1 MRMTTLW
8 ADGGRVILRHFTV
21 ALLGLGLGCS
31 TSSKGF
37 QPTDA
42 TKPNQQ
48 TAVSVGDW
56 QVSASQVSRL
66 IAWRMGEMADSSNT
80 NEVKSRLLEDLVE
93 EQLLDIA
100 ATKAGVVAQE
110 PEIQAY
116 LQQMESDKSRAVS
129 DEETRKILRL
139 QVASSLRAQK
149 YVEEHLVR
157 PFKPDQEVLGKFYQE
172 HLQDFMT
179 PETVRVKEILVN
191 NEVEAERILNLL
203 KSSQG
208 KNFNELA
215 RLYSKAPSA
224 ENGGEMGVF
233 ARGDLP
239 EELEK
244 VFFEKL
250 KPGRI
255 GQVFQTMYGYH
266 IFLLVERSKPY
277 QKSLETAGPEIAEKL
292 REEYQR
298 TAVQAKLEEL
308 RNDIPIK
315 IYRNRLDFR
324 YNGDKFS
331 GGFF

>member
-1 MRMTTLW
+1 MKIPDARP
-8 ADGGRVILRHFTV
+8 GHRHKRWIALPA
-21 ALLGLGLGCS
+21 ALLSLHLSCS
-31 TSSKGF
+31 PSPKAPQAKTGKSG
-37 QPTDA
+37 PD
-42 TKPNQQ
+42 P

-56 QVSASQVSRL
+56 KATTSQVHLL
-66 IAWRMGEMADSSNT
+66 IAWRIGEIADSSNT
-80 NEVKSRLLEDLVE
+80 DEVKSRLLEDLVE
-93 EQLLDIA
+93 EQLLDLA
-100 ATKAGVVAQE
+100 ATRAGVVAQE

-116 LQQMESDKSRAVS
+116 LQQMENEKNRALG
-129 DEETRKILRL
+129 DEETRKTLRL

-149 YVEEHLVR
+149 FVEEHLVR
-157 PFKPDQEVLGKFYQE
+157 SFQPDPAVIARYYQD
-172 HLQDFMT
+172 HLSEFMS

-215 RLYSKAPSA
+215 RLYSKAPSS
-224 ENGGEMGVF
+224 ENGGEMGRF

-244 VFFEKL
+244 VFFGKL

-255 GQVFQTMYGYH
+255 GEVFQTMYGYH

-277 QKSLETAGPEIAEKL
+277 QKSLETATPEIAEKL

-298 TAVQAKLEEL
+298 TSVQAKLEEL
-308 RNDIPIK
+308 KNEIPVK